1 MHAYMH
7 TWPQLTRSGW
17 NDPLS
22 AQNMIVAFNPSAS
35 APKIMVRHGFSP
47 FATRRY
53 VFVRFSSKAVAEK
66 VAGHLQYNHKCRWP
80 PSQRSCRNKHTRDR
94 CYDFLNIF
102 AEKFSEK
109 MVCLT
114 QNKAKLCK
122 ILIITLVFEKNAGN
136 AGNPGGMMHSQHSS
150 MWQLAKHFC
159 SSKKSFIQTSID
171 VYVHKHFYGPIG
183 LFTRKND
190 FSVYCTKIGLY
201 DAIRKASNLG
211 RFM

>member
-1 MHAYMH
+1 MHACIHAYVTTINSVRLKRSIISTEH
-7 TWPQLTRSGW
+7 DRCIQSISISSKNNGQTW
-17 NDPLS
+17 
-22 AQNMIVAFNPSAS
+22 
-35 APKIMVRHGFSP
+35 FSP

-114 QNKAKLCK
+114 QNKAKLCT

-136 AGNPGGMMHSQHSS
+136 AGNPGGMMHSQQSS

-159 SSKKSFIQTSID
+159 SSKKSFIQTCID

-183 LFTRKND
+183 LFTRKKWFFCLMHQNW
-190 FSVYCTKIGLY
+190 VV
-201 DAIRKASNLG
+201 R
-211 RFM
+211 RH